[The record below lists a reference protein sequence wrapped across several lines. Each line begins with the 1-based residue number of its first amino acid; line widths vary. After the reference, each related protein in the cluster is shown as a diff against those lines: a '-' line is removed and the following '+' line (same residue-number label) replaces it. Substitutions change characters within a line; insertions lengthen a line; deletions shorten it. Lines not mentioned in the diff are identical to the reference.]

1 MNDLLAKRKSLLF
14 GFSQFVL
21 VAITAVAALATS
33 GQPVLGQ
40 EPTNEEEA
48 VEGQLWNITKEP
60 FTFQLRQ
67 ASGPCWT
74 EEITLQPGE
83 YKSVLA
89 TETNILGIT
98 NDGSGDGYV
107 IIRYPALGGSVHTM
121 LSARTRN
128 DQFVPYWF
136 YVEDANGFGRM
147 VQAKSREEA
156 EARQTK
162 MLAET
167 PKTPEEMEELKL
179 TFRANWVLYEE

>member
-1 MNDLLAKRKSLLF
+1 MNDLLANNIPHRFGWAQSAFFAMVAIAILTVGSDTLF
-14 GFSQFVL
+14 GQDP
-21 VAITAVAALATS
+21 A
-33 GQPVLGQ
+33 
-40 EPTNEEEA
+40 NEDEA

-83 YKSVLA
+83 YKAVLA
-89 TETNILGIT
+89 TDTNILGIMD
-98 NDGSGDGYV
+98 DGSGDGYV

-136 YVEDANGFGRM
+136 FVKDSNGFGRM

-162 MLAET
+162 LLAET
-167 PKTPEEMEELKL
+167 PMTPQEMEEQKL